1 MPLARCSRCA
11 GPSRDVGWS
20 HEHHSRHHRSARAGS
35 GAAEEEAGLQGTRA
49 GLRDVNA
56 LAWTIWALTG
66 AGFPWPVFV
75 TGGWGI
81 GVVMNAWD
89 VYWRQPI
96 TEADVRREI
105 ERLGRS

>member
-1 MPLARCSRCA
+1 MSTTADITEVREQALERLKKKQ
-11 GPSRDVGWS
+11 DF
-20 HEHHSRHHRSARAGS
+20 RAHVLVY
-35 GAAEEEAGLQGTRA
+35 AM
-49 GLRDVNA
+49 VNA